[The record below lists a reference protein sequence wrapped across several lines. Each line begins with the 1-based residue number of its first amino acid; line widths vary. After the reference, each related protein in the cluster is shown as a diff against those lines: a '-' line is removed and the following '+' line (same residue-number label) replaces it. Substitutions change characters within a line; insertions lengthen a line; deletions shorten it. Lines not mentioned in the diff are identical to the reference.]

1 MVRSCSY
8 PPSMMSDAQVQE
20 LTARLVVCTD
30 RMTHSQILTMTDA
43 LHAVLSRRKKGRTV
57 GFLVEVRA

>member
-1 MVRSCSY
+1 
-8 PPSMMSDAQVQE
+8 MSDAQVQE
-20 LTARLVVCTD
+20 LTARWIVCTD

-57 GFLVEVRA
+57 GSFLEIRA